1 MEEMKERITLEEK
14 RNKTKGILKIMEPCH
29 HVLEVAFPVKRD
41 DGTYEMIHGY
51 RAQHSSH
58 RTPTKGGEYMACTC
72 CWMETDSTVYTHTH
86 THSMKVIIR
95 KTRH

>member
-1 MEEMKERITLEEK
+1 MKERITLEEK

-51 RAQHSSH
+51 RAQHSLH
-58 RTPTKGGEYMACTC
+58 RTPTKGGEYKMACL
-72 CWMETDSTVYTHTH
+72 DTHTH
-86 THSMKVIIR
+86 TVVFYSSRSCVR
-95 KTRH
+95 KNTPICVYF